1 MNSTQTNHSIIG
13 FVSSYAGLL
22 VVRFLLGLLEGPMFP
37 GIVLYLSGFYTRRDL
52 SLRQVD
58 IVKNRKFISLDN
70 TAVRIGLP
78 ISSQLHRFL
87 VPSQGCLPQQY
98 RIWMGWEENRAGH
111 GFLYSYVFAFHL
123 FIPSIPDAILGGDG
137 SLKNECELTVVL

>member
-1 MNSTQTNHSIIG
+1 
-13 FVSSYAGLL
+13 
-22 VVRFLLGLLEGPMFP
+22 MFP

-52 SLRQVD
+52 SLRQVYV
-58 IVKNRKFISLDN
+58 VKNRKFISLDI

-78 ISSQLHRFL
+78 ISSQLHHFL
-87 VPSQGCLPQQY
+87 VPSQGCLQQQY
-98 RIWMGWEENRAGH
+98 RIWMGWEGNRAGH
-111 GFLYSYVFAFHL
+111 GFLFSYVLLHL